1 MTLRLRDEVAIVTG
15 STSGLGREI
24 ATLFA
29 EQGASVIVS
38 GRRVDAGEAIVA
50 GLARES
56 GANHLFVASDLT
68 TSEGREALVDRTVA
82 RFGRLTV
89 LVNNAVSPTAIAHDG
104 VVTAIDHELWHDML
118 SVTLVATAE
127 MCRLS
132 IPHVINAG
140 GGSIVNV
147 SAKSASLARPGRAAY
162 STRRRHRHA
171 RPVDRRRLLRQG
183 VRCNALQPGYIIH
196 EGRDAGMTDA
206 RRAELEGMQLT
217 RLATARD
224 VALAALFLAS
234 RRVRSHNRHHAA
246 RRRWVDIGARPAAL
260 TRLGRHGR
268 DASRTHKVAYAFGG
282 ESRAKC
288 YENSTLAKDSSFVHL
303 SDDTLGRPAQPS
315 PRESQRQP
323 AREHQQVLP

>member
-29 EQGASVIVS
+29 EQGASVVVS
-38 GRRVDAGEAIVA
+38 GRRADVGDAVVA
-50 GLARES
+50 ELTRSA
-56 GANHLFVASDLT
+56 GADHLFISADLT
-68 TSEGREALVDRTVA
+68 TPEGREALVDRTVA

-89 LVNNAVSPTAIAHDG
+89 LVNNAVSPTAIARDG

-118 SVTLVATAE
+118 SITLVAAAE
-127 MCRLS
+127 MCRLA
-132 IPHVINAG
+132 IPHLIDAG

-147 SAKSASLARPGRAAY
+147 SAKSASLARPGQAAY
-162 STRRRHRHA
+162 SSAKAGMNALSRSIAADFSRS
-171 RPVDRRRLLRQG
+171 G

-196 EGRDAGMTDA
+196 DGREPNMTDE

-234 RRVRSHNRHHAA
+234 RESEVITGITLPVDGGSTSVR
-246 RRRWVDIGARPAAL
+246 G
-260 TRLGRHGR
+260 RL
-268 DASRTHKVAYAFGG
+268 
-282 ESRAKC
+282 
-288 YENSTLAKDSSFVHL
+288 L
-303 SDDTLGRPAQPS
+303 
-315 PRESQRQP
+315 
-323 AREHQQVLP
+323 